1 MGRTVVFTLAGMIF
15 EYDEEKNQINL
26 EKHKI
31 SLKAAARVFFDDNCI
46 EQLDT
51 SHSIDE
57 ERYLLIGDLS
67 AGEIPNDDLSEGSTI
82 LGNVGSFSGKKEDI
96 LYVVYTERVRELR
109 NGTSVEVIRLISA
122 RIATNFERGLYYGQF
137 I

>member
-1 MGRTVVFTLAGMIF
+1 MGRTVVFTLAGMTF
-15 EYDEEKNQINL
+15 EFDEQKNQINL

-31 SLKAAARVFFDDNCI
+31 SLKTAARVFFDDNCI
-46 EQLDT
+46 EKLDT
-51 SHSIDE
+51 AHSFDE
-57 ERYLLIGDLS
+57 DRYLLIGDLS
-67 AGEIPNDDLSEGSTI
+67 AGEIPNDDISEGTV
-82 LGNVGSFSGKKEDI
+82 LGNVESFFGKKEDI

-109 NGTSVEVIRLISA
+109 NGKSLEVIRLISA